1 MTAVV
6 EEMRKGLVPAV
17 MANGRI
23 VELMC
28 EGQKLVFGDAEETAW
43 QLMAMGGFIS
53 MDSGFAHDLQVVQRR
68 EIVATIEHFVE
79 WCEITRERMAKFGAR
94 DEEDTLY
101 CQLDKELA
109 ALAREEEAWT
119 EQGKLENV
127 VVMLGNE
134 NIVRRKAAATVA
146 HNGSVAVPDF
156 AAVKRPNGLEL
167 VVHSVLQCIHVDGGH
182 TKAHNFLQVALGPI
196 YAGTENTI
204 QLTQGSRDNFY
215 GTHHRRQ

>member
-1 MTAVV
+1 MVFASLTAVV

-17 MANGRI
+17 MSNGRI

-109 ALAREEEAWT
+109 ALAREA
-119 EQGKLENV
+119 
-127 VVMLGNE
+127 
-134 NIVRRKAAATVA
+134 RRR
-146 HNGSVAVPDF
+146 G
-156 AAVKRPNGLEL
+156 R
-167 VVHSVLQCIHVDGGH
+167 
-182 TKAHNFLQVALGPI
+182 
-196 YAGTENTI
+196 
-204 QLTQGSRDNFY
+204 SRASWR
-215 GTHHRRQ
+215 TWW